1 MRIIAVTFVALV
13 SLVAFHNPT
22 HAQVP
27 PANDPKAE
35 RIALVREFLGEI
47 EGLYDIQQTSNK
59 ETAEDPSATGKLMT
73 GIRVGTRTLLAMN
86 EDISR
91 LKMMNVPPNAVKF
104 RDLLIA
110 MHQQRISLV
119 AELTRGAKTVLAG
132 PQPGVNYGALV
143 ARAPELTAEVEAVDK
158 NLFTMSQAM
167 FFMLVDDGRIGS
179 DGKLHHLLITKKQ
192 RASILHEINTAFGAN
207 VDDKNATYIVSAAWV
222 LKEGLTRPIYQAAD
236 EP

>member
-1 MRIIAVTFVALV
+1 MRNIAIAFVALV

-22 HAQVP
+22 HAQAL
-27 PANDPKAE
+27 PADGPKVQ

-59 ETAEDPSATGKLMT
+59 EIAEDPSTTGKLMT

-91 LKMMNVPPNAVKF
+91 LKMMTVPPNAAKL

-110 MHQQRISLV
+110 MHQQRIGLV
-119 AELTRGAKTVLAG
+119 AELTQGAKAVLAA

-143 ARAPELTAEVEAVDK
+143 ARAR
-158 NLFTMSQAM
+158 NSQP
-167 FFMLVDDGRIGS
+167 R
-179 DGKLHHLLITKKQ
+179 
-192 RASILHEINTAFGAN
+192 
-207 VDDKNATYIVSAAWV
+207 
-222 LKEGLTRPIYQAAD
+222 
-236 EP
+236 